1 MTQPRSRVDLYA
13 AIRRDARSG
22 MSNRALQ
29 RKHGVGFRTV
39 TAALESAW
47 PKERKQPPKRGS
59 RLDVYRVVIDDWLRS
74 DLDAPRK
81 QRHTAKRI
89 FDRLLDEHDGAGV
102 VSYWMVREYVATR
115 RREIRVE
122 VGREPA
128 NAFIPQEHLP
138 GREAEVD
145 FGDVAIRLRGELVT
159 CALFSLRLSYSGK
172 AVHRVSASA
181 GQEAFFEGHVHA
193 FNVLGG
199 VPTGKI
205 RYDNLKAA
213 VASVIGFSR
222 QRVEAD
228 RWTAVRSHYG
238 IEAFYCQP
246 GVQGAHEKGGVE
258 GQIGWFRRNHLVPIP
273 EVDSLDEFNA
283 MVDAWDEADDARRIG
298 SRARTVGEHFATE
311 QPLLAPLPTEPFETG
326 RWFTPRVDRYAQ
338 VTVRM
343 NKYSVPARMVG
354 RQARVL
360 LNASDL
366 VVFDGRTE
374 IARHERL
381 MTKGSTRIDLDHY
394 LEVLLRKPGALP
406 GATAL
411 EQARASGRF
420 TPVHDAWWAAACK
433 AHGDADG
440 TRALI
445 EVLMLHRHLLHD
457 HVVAGLA
464 TALRAG
470 ALTAD
475 AVALEAR
482 KYNDTADGG
491 ADDTTA
497 DHQSLMSGDRARG
510 EGEIP
515 AVRSLTERRL
525 RAHIPADTRP
535 LPSVEKYDQLLAS
548 RRDTPNEGA
557 AP

>member
-1 MTQPRSRVDLYA
+1 MPLGQSRVDLYA

-29 RKHGVGFRTV
+29 RKHGVGYRTV
-39 TAALESAW
+39 AAALDSAW
-47 PKERKQPPKRGS
+47 PKERKPSPKRGS
-59 RLDVYRVVIDDWLRS
+59 RLDSYRGVIDDWLRD

-89 FDRLLDEHDGAGV
+89 FDRLLDEHDAAAD
-102 VSYWMVREYVATR
+102 VSYWMVREYVAPR
-115 RREIRVE
+115 RREIRIE
-122 VGREPA
+122 AGRESA
-128 NAFIPQEHLP
+128 ATFIPQEHLP

-172 AVHRVSASA
+172 AVHRISASA
-181 GQEAFFEGHVHA
+181 GQEAFFEGHAHA
-193 FNVLGG
+193 FEILGG

-228 RWTAVRSHYG
+228 RWTAFRSHYG

-246 GVQGAHEKGGVE
+246 GIQGAHEKSGVE
-258 GQIGWFRRNHLVPIP
+258 GQIGWFRRNHLVPVP
-273 EVDSLDEFNA
+273 EVDSLAELNT
-283 MVDAWDEADDARRIG
+283 MVNEWDLADDTRRIG
-298 SRARTVGEHFATE
+298 SRARTVGEHFVTE
-311 QPLLAPLPTEPFETG
+311 QSLLAAPPVEAFETG

-343 NKYSVPARMVG
+343 NKYSVPAGMVG

-366 VVFDGRTE
+366 IIYDGRTA

-381 MTKGSTRIDLDHY
+381 MTKGATRVDLDHY

-420 TPVHDAWWAAACK
+420 TPVHDAWWAEACK

-445 EVLMLHRHLLHD
+445 EVLMLHRHLPHD
-457 HVVAGLA
+457 QVVAGLA

-482 KYNDTADGG
+482 KHDDTAEDTVANHLTAP
-491 ADDTTA
+491 ADA
-497 DHQSLMSGDRARG
+497 EPRG
-510 EGEIP
+510 ERKAP

-525 RAHIPADTRP
+525 RADLPADTRP
-535 LPSVEKYDQLLAS
+535 PPSVDKYDQLLSS
-548 RRDTPNEGA
+548 RRENPNEGA

>member
-59 RLDVYRVVIDDWLRS
+59 RIDAYRVVIDDWLRS

-246 GVQGAHEKGGVE
+246 GIQGAHEKGGVE

-273 EVDSLDEFNA
+273 RSTPSPSSTLWSTPGTKPTTPGGSGPAPARSGNTSPPSSHSSRPFRPSRSRPA
-283 MVDAWDEADDARRIG
+283 AGSPRAW
-298 SRARTVGEHFATE
+298 
-311 QPLLAPLPTEPFETG
+311 TG
-326 RWFTPRVDRYAQ
+326 TPRSR
-338 VTVRM
+338 
-343 NKYSVPARMVG
+343 
-354 RQARVL
+354 
-360 LNASDL
+360 
-366 VVFDGRTE
+366 
-374 IARHERL
+374 
-381 MTKGSTRIDLDHY
+381 
-394 LEVLLRKPGALP
+394 
-406 GATAL
+406 
-411 EQARASGRF
+411 SG
-420 TPVHDAWWAAACK
+420 
-433 AHGDADG
+433 
-440 TRALI
+440 
-445 EVLMLHRHLLHD
+445 
-457 HVVAGLA
+457 
-464 TALRAG
+464 
-470 ALTAD
+470 
-475 AVALEAR
+475 
-482 KYNDTADGG
+482 
-491 ADDTTA
+491 
-497 DHQSLMSGDRARG
+497 
-510 EGEIP
+510 
-515 AVRSLTERRL
+515 
-525 RAHIPADTRP
+525 
-535 LPSVEKYDQLLAS
+535 
-548 RRDTPNEGA
+548 
-557 AP
+557 

>member
-1 MTQPRSRVDLYA
+1 
-13 AIRRDARSG
+13 
-22 MSNRALQ
+22 
-29 RKHGVGFRTV
+29 
-39 TAALESAW
+39 
-47 PKERKQPPKRGS
+47 
-59 RLDVYRVVIDDWLRS
+59 
-74 DLDAPRK
+74 
-81 QRHTAKRI
+81 
-89 FDRLLDEHDGAGV
+89 
-102 VSYWMVREYVATR
+102 
-115 RREIRVE
+115 
-122 VGREPA
+122 
-128 NAFIPQEHLP
+128 
-138 GREAEVD
+138 
-145 FGDVAIRLRGELVT
+145 
-159 CALFSLRLSYSGK
+159 
-172 AVHRVSASA
+172 
-181 GQEAFFEGHVHA
+181 
-193 FNVLGG
+193 
-199 VPTGKI
+199 
-205 RYDNLKAA
+205 
-213 VASVIGFSR
+213 
-222 QRVEAD
+222 
-228 RWTAVRSHYG
+228 
-238 IEAFYCQP
+238 
-246 GVQGAHEKGGVE
+246 
-258 GQIGWFRRNHLVPIP
+258 
-273 EVDSLDEFNA
+273 

-394 LEVLLRKPGALP
+394 LEVLLRKPGVLP
-406 GATAL
+406 GAKAL
-411 EQARASGRF
+411 EQTRASGRF

-433 AHGDADG
+433 ARGDADG

-445 EVLMLHRHLLHD
+445 EVLKLHRHLPHD

-510 EGEIP
+510 E
-515 AVRSLTERRL
+515 ARSLPCDR
-525 RAHIPADTRP
+525 
-535 LPSVEKYDQLLAS
+535 
-548 RRDTPNEGA
+548 
-557 AP
+557 